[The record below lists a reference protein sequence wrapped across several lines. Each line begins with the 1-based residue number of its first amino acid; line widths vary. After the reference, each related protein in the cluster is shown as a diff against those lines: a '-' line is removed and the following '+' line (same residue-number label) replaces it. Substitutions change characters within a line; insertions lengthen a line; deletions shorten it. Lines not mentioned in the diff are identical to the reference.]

1 MQKFIIV
8 GKSELFERFKN
19 EIEKALGQNAELAKC
34 NIEQTLDDND
44 IDRENILVLTLDDI
58 ANIMNE
64 GDDYCWLSSYI
75 DTDCKLLRSR
85 YGEEERHI
93 YCVDCDLI
101 LCEDGRQVNVKNI
114 FTEECYQT
122 PSIRQF
128 LEESAKHRE
137 RLTEYNTVPCDLFNE
152 WFNHRKV
159 IYEKELE
166 KNGIILD
173 NDDYAYYEKLS
184 FDDMVNAIQR
194 HINGEMGVFS
204 SFDNTA
210 QSVK

>member
-8 GKSELFERFKN
+8 GKSELFERFKD
-19 EIEKALGQNAELAKC
+19 EIEKALGQNADVAKQ

-44 IDRENILVLTLDDI
+44 IEENLMVLTLDDI

-75 DTDCKLLRSR
+75 GTDFKLLQSR
-85 YGEEERHI
+85 FGEEERHI

-122 PSIRQF
+122 PSMRQF

-137 RLTEYNTVPCDLFNE
+137 RLTEYNAVPCDLFNE

-184 FDDMVNAIQR
+184 FDDIVNAIQR

-204 SFDNTA
+204 SYDNTA

>member
-19 EIEKALGQNAELAKC
+19 EIEKALGQNSDLAKY
-34 NIEQTLDDND
+34 NIEQALDDND
-44 IDRENILVLTLDDI
+44 IDREDLMVLTLDDI
-58 ANIMNE
+58 ADIMNE
-64 GDDYCWLSSYI
+64 SDDHCRLPFYI
-75 DTDCKLLRSR
+75 DSDCKLLQSR
-85 YGEEERHI
+85 FGEEERHI
-93 YCVDCDLI
+93 YCVSCDLI
-101 LCEDGRQVNVKNI
+101 LCEDGRSPNTKDNSSDSMNKFLKERNKHIDRVNE
-114 FTEECYQT
+114 FH
-122 PSIRQF
+122 
-128 LEESAKHRE
+128 A
-137 RLTEYNTVPCDLFNE
+137 VPYDLFDE
-152 WFNHRKV
+152 WFNYRKA

-166 KNGIILD
+166 KDGIVLD
-173 NDDYAYYEKLS
+173 DDDYAQYEKLS